1 MALRPSSTSPTEQKK
16 LAIAEATE
24 RKQAELDPA
33 EIAARSVTI
42 PTYVDDAMNAAF
54 ARAAADNKA
63 RQQAAAERF
72 MPTAGD
78 LAKSF
83 GRGINSFV
91 NSSVAL
97 GLSNLH
103 QMGPSELAMT
113 FVNQALEKT
122 LGKGAR
128 VMENPITA
136 ATRVAGEAAAA
147 QHLEGTAQ
155 VDEALRNSMTL
166 ESRVNEQ
173 AVMEAMAADAAQ
185 NKAQFDQDMADS
197 QNEVWA
203 GTKRFG
209 RGVADSVGNTLSN
222 PNYLANAVAQ
232 QLPSLAAGGLGKAA
246 VTQSSVRARA
256 AQLLEEQGLKALD
269 KKAFILDGVR
279 RTTPEARRAA
289 VRQAYEDLAVR
300 NMQVVTGMME
310 AGGGYQQTQQEI
322 VSMDDA
328 TFLATFP
335 DAQELLDQGMTLEQ
349 AKRTIANEAGQ
360 TAAGI
365 AGIAGAGIAR
375 IAGKFEIDP
384 LHGSGSHA
392 LLTDVGKETAEE
404 FLQSGASELAG
415 NIGVR
420 TQGGQN
426 DLLEGVGEAA
436 GQGGVLGGLMAG
448 STRTAGLTMEGVAA
462 GVDALTPEMLIKLA
476 KASANVLGPV
486 LKATGSAVGT
496 AVKAAGK
503 AAEGRA
509 NKVRKAE
516 ETKAREQTTAANAV
530 AAGGLRDAAEAA
542 GIELDLVDPSA
553 QLDEKAL
560 GDIANRTAVDL
571 DALGVFTAINEE
583 IRDESSGFEFSP
595 NNKKLNFY
603 VGALENM
610 QRLSRQVKAQ
620 LEVEQDPDRFDAL
633 SQVDRHLTTLLDQ
646 STISSIEG
654 MKSVV
659 PAMAQA
665 SMDVLTDQA
674 LSVGYDALD
683 TNTRNAA
690 DTLKALVLTGKAN
703 NIPAQ
708 MVGKVRAL
716 YQKRMTPEE
725 NQAFE
730 ITEGVAKIRDAHQ
743 AEVAQRKSIK
753 QVGTEIKSD
762 GFLLNDKRLNS
773 LDDFSSEVVNLLMSG
788 QPKAAGEALKQLE
801 AWAKHAT
808 GRVNAFNAAANA
820 QIENFT
826 NSGFS
831 AWGPKTN
838 LPYRQ
843 LTVDQ
848 QSIDVDAPAFV
859 QLATKGGVELGRA
872 MFEDAKA
879 IVDTYNVLRSNFA
892 DGEALPAV
900 EAPWIQAYDALP
912 HKESINATPSQ
923 QPAATQEAEAK
934 AGDQPTPAA
943 PAEPQAKAEVPK
955 VEVPAPAEAPAPKA
969 QQVAEAEDILAQL
982 EQKLAEANAL
992 LGRTEAPQIDFAK
1005 PSTVADEELQ
1015 RVLDLSNE
1023 DYLNAVNPEGKDT
1036 SPATKED
1043 KRAQENEIRDELEG
1057 VEITDSM
1064 PIIGKVPGTDIEL
1077 RANGNYLYAYDPVHD
1092 LVVGQL
1098 NTTDN
1103 GSSLAVYPS
1112 PNYRN
1117 KGIGKALIRELLT
1130 RRPLA
1135 PSNGLSPGARATRLS
1150 VLRDLRAERNQ
1161 PTFNS
1166 MEERFPGLVAQ
1177 SPAGEGPRARNRFLS
1192 AFKLSKRSTSLFAR
1206 VGIPLRAVRDAM
1218 TDSIKAIQS
1227 LIHRDANFSR
1237 EVTEQDRTAL
1247 QMLFGT
1253 ITVQLADKINATLD
1267 ADFQKNWA
1275 RIEKSPWLWDTADR
1289 MAVHVGEIYTGDDGK
1304 QHMRMQQTI
1313 LQAVIAGGFRWVI
1326 DSLNR
1331 PQIFREEDVA
1341 KLYPD
1346 GVIPPEALELHQNW
1360 STYAAESAGLAR
1372 TIMDVMGV
1380 SAVSS
1385 ESRTS
1390 TNGLPA
1396 MLAGTFM
1403 EALAELKLG
1412 NTDVSLVET
1421 KILAPSDLFKE
1432 AEAHLQGQL
1441 NQPGAKKALAT
1452 IHRRRAEMD
1461 DKHISFFRFPTL
1473 EDGNH
1478 AFLAKV
1484 SDLLGNSTE
1493 LLDALFAGGG
1503 ANQALIG
1510 KPARGVNS
1518 VVKGVNVAAGDAQT
1532 QMLKVL
1538 NRTPQYQNGAFKAL
1552 LDQFDDVQQRRLFG
1566 EIDYTEE
1573 NMGRAFLK
1581 NLRGWKLSAYRTR
1594 RELEKLH
1601 ARVAQYGETAGLSPE
1616 SVQVFWNYRINSNGR
1631 AEQQGFGGQNNK
1643 WARELY
1649 VPAMVTMDANDQ
1661 QLRNELMLAIAQALD
1676 VKVENML
1683 HQDAIDQVIAKLEG
1697 PLAPMV
1703 DLLTEPLDNP
1713 QQFVDMLLAAGFGN
1727 PARALNALHTYAR
1740 FITSTEDTFTHG
1752 LVFEVD
1758 GKTDGPVNAL
1768 MQFGLTH
1775 LGPKLLKQLAQGGL
1789 FLGVTEGG
1797 TLNEN
1802 YNSANPDLYSNPVE
1816 TWNEKMREL
1825 LNAGLP
1831 QEVKSAFVVTMAG
1844 LSRTGRLKFSTD
1856 GEGNTVFTGLRNLF
1870 KNPYTQKTYGA
1881 GDYSITRSMAKE
1893 IAGHYAQ
1900 LIHEAVVKGELL
1912 APELV
1917 AEIQTALGTAVY
1929 YDQESDSFDTSH
1941 TPVMPLR
1948 TLEDYKRFEIW
1959 PNNVDA
1965 LVDTFASGAGK
1976 VLANALNDEVAAVN
1990 SNLDIMFKLTAMQS
2004 AALASRYNK
2013 RYNEL
2018 RKQRV
2023 REGLIGPQD
2032 ALSRDDEEALLAELK
2047 HLEPVFHTSQ
2057 TKGGHGITLMKGFDS
2072 GALPVLTDYV
2082 DSDGKQRTA
2091 KGRDSRGTVQVTGA
2105 GGRFSS
2111 EVTVT
2116 FPTPDIGVRFAALLT
2131 IASGDAAMMGRV
2143 FQDMRAWFNVFDG
2156 LEVPVGQLTE
2166 ASQLVNK
2173 AVWDN
2178 WADNL
2183 MGNLQEQIAKFE
2195 FDFAEL
2201 SAEEQVA
2208 LLERFRLPKKEQEQL
2223 EANAAARLQ
2232 FFNSQLLLLRDRLDR
2247 AANVINTVKQIMSE
2261 IASSTDHMA
2270 GPMAPYVREGEQLT
2284 REQVLIYLRDEVS
2297 RRLGFMPETFQFA
2310 AEKDEIYTA
2319 TGKPYERPVVE
2330 NLDTVPETMTDP
2342 ETQTVSMSADTLSVD
2357 ELRAKMKGYKFK
2369 SKIPGYIYSK
2379 LESLLPKDLKIHVGT
2394 ADQLR
2399 NTLRNQYPDF
2409 EGELGDAL
2417 GMYLPGVV
2425 FVLRKEGGSLP
2436 AETLVHELIH
2446 AVTMGA
2452 IRDFYEHGGKRLT
2465 AGQRDA
2471 IRSLEKMVAFAIQLK
2486 PADAPAEFRHLQGV
2500 LKQLVKVNRM
2510 GDAVSELMAYSL
2522 SSPATSHFLRTQQGA
2537 KGVREIGTRLIN
2549 FLRKLFGLAENESVR
2564 SFLAQTVDQF
2574 QRIVPRQ
2581 VPDSAPTQRALFA
2594 RPVSTAPTL
2603 SHSEHLQQ
2611 LFANMNQLIS
2621 TLPENGPALA
2631 VQRATRDVGNQYDQQ
2646 EARMVGLRA
2655 AVSMVNANFPL
2666 DVNEQLAFSATHSV
2680 VTALSALD
2688 PLAISELQD
2697 LRTEAMKHLTE
2708 DDFLDVPKQ
2717 HATSQDMTVARE
2729 RLNALRFNSGPDLY
2743 GRSPL
2748 LANFVALAAVYE
2760 PLRNKLAT
2768 LKTSSQK
2775 VTRDSF
2781 DELLRTGARKIFD
2794 VVGGK
2799 VLHTLNENQ
2808 LFVVDSMLNRIAH
2821 ATADHAARR
2830 PAPEWG
2836 IVGKAEKQIRK
2847 GFDRAYERLEVV
2859 SEGLANQRDQGD
2871 QRTLTAIKLL
2881 VSDMAAAL
2889 ISPEAKGDELATRF
2903 TRTLNVSKL
2912 PELMRAL
2919 ANEMMGTNAGNR
2931 DVHRLLNETKM
2942 RVSQIRQRLRE
2953 QVPRIVEKLFNKPPT
2968 KAEMQLAYRTLGRT
2982 DVAALLD
2989 THSMADIAKM
2999 LRDPAALQGAIQTLL
3014 GAFPAQ
3020 EVGHLNAKAESLGQF
3035 LVTHSTVNQDRNMVR
3050 NAEALLLR
3058 TSKETGTFM
3067 PPSDP
3072 AEFQAM
3078 VDKADQL
3085 ITLHALAALSPAD
3098 KESTAALLEREP
3110 DAMEKTLYMLKE
3122 IGAAERKKHPDNPYR
3137 LNMWKGHL
3145 PSSMDPR
3152 KDLILAGP
3160 AYGAELLKRGYV
3172 LMRSYQADSHDRGA
3186 QDLAYYA
3193 SKWSGGLS
3201 TYNQGALQTVENSLM
3216 GIDTLTGQTLDPFAR
3231 SLIKHPD
3238 DVDNIVGRKTNEAR
3252 LRGGVTGRGAQLL
3265 PIFNDTGDIVAYE
3278 RPVDPTMLDQHTR
3291 QEGHLANAIGMWL
3304 GRQAEEGMAG
3314 ELNKRVMEVL
3324 VEKYEQD
3331 LAEGRG
3337 DEYVR
3342 IDGGQRT
3349 KVVQESWNA
3358 LPRQVQTELQRV
3370 FKQEGVWIRKDL
3382 LDNSIGYRTASVGD
3396 IFTGATNISP
3406 EMRKALENIAFALAG
3421 KHAYPLL
3428 VTGERAWQG
3437 LIGTAKDVIVVRS
3450 GIVAVANLLANQIQ
3464 LLQMTGWNPA
3474 RLMRVQLAK
3483 AKELEHY
3490 MRNQSRITELTA
3502 QLAYE
3507 RDAGKIKQLQDEHRS
3522 LLDANSRLSIQPLL
3536 QAGMLPTIAE
3546 GLTEQDQYTL
3556 LHDGMR
3562 WIDERAQKLPK
3573 GVLTAAK
3580 YAVVA
3585 KDTALYQGLNRMVQF
3600 GDFMAKAAL
3609 YEALMEQG
3617 GVSKNSDKEQA
3628 VLDEVNESFVNYN
3641 LLPGRGRDYL
3651 ESMGVTWFWN
3661 YKLRIQKIALREFK
3675 RHPLRFLGMG
3685 VGAEWLGQDSLL
3697 STSAPMV
3704 NMGYSIGPDQLWRAH
3719 EMLLWR
3725 QMW

>member
-1 MALRPSSTSPTEQKK
+1 MPQPPSKP
-16 LAIAEATE
+16 
-24 RKQAELDPA
+24 
-33 EIAARSVTI
+33 
-42 PTYVDDAMNAAF
+42 
-54 ARAAADNKA
+54 
-63 RQQAAAERF
+63 
-72 MPTAGD
+72 
-78 LAKSF
+78 
-83 GRGINSFV
+83 
-91 NSSVAL
+91 SSVAEIKAALIADVRNAKSTLASSPADYVGMADPAAGDAAYDAILAAQRQRTEDLYRGRLPSL
-97 GLSNLH
+97 GDLTISAGRAVNQIVNGTVAQAIAQQHL
-103 QMGPSELAMT
+103 MNPAGLASEL
-113 FVNQALEKT
+113 VNRT
-122 LGKGAR
+122 LNTVLGSKDAR
-128 VMENPITA
+128 PLPNPLTEPLRLA
-136 ATRVAGEAAAA
+136 NEQLAS

-155 VDEALRNSMTL
+155 VDDALSGAQ
-166 ESRVNEQ
+166 SRATQVNEQ
-173 AVMEAMAADAAQ
+173 IVERQMAQHAQENQARYEQALANGDNEALAELA
-185 NKAQFDQDMADS
+185 
-197 QNEVWA
+197 
-203 GTKRFG
+203 RFG
-209 RGVADSVGNTLSN
+209 RGISNSVQDTFSN
-222 PNYLANAVAQ
+222 PNYLLNMTAQ
-232 QLPSLAAGGLGKAA
+232 QVPSLAAGVFGRAGA
-246 VTQSSVRARA
+246 TQSLVRARA
-256 AQLLEEQGLKALD
+256 AQILEQQGIKALD
-269 KKAFILDGVR
+269 KRAFIMDGVR

-289 VRQAYEDLAVR
+289 VLQAQEDIATR
-300 NMQVVTGMME
+300 NMQAITGVME
-310 AGGGYQQTQQEI
+310 AGGGYQQTHEEI
-322 VSMDDA
+322 MGMDAD

-335 DAQELLDQGMTLEQ
+335 DAQDLLDQGMTLEQ
-349 AKRTIANEAGQ
+349 AKNRVANEAGQ
-360 TAAGI
+360 VAGAV

-375 IAGKFEIDP
+375 IASKFELNP
-384 LHGSGSHA
+384 LRGGGPQA
-392 LLTDVGKETAEE
+392 LVSDVGRETAEE
-404 FLQSGASELAG
+404 FLQSGASQAAT
-415 NIGVR
+415 NIG
-420 TQGGQN
+420 TASQGAKL

-436 GQGGVLGGLMAG
+436 GSGAALGGTMAG
-448 STRTAGLTMEGVAA
+448 GFRTAGLTMEGVAA
-462 GVDALTPEMLIKLA
+462 GVDALTPETLINLA

-516 ETKAREQTTAANAV
+516 EATAREQTTAANAV

-542 GIELDLVDPSA
+542 GVELDLVDPSA

-633 SQVDRHLTTLLDQ
+633 NQVDRHLTTLLDQ
-646 STISSIEG
+646 NTISSIEG

-725 NQAFE
+725 SQAFE
-730 ITEGVAKIRDAHQ
+730 VTQKVAEVREAHQ
-743 AEVAQRKSIK
+743 AEVEKRKTIK
-753 QVGTEIKSD
+753 TVGTEIASE
-762 GFLLNDKRLNS
+762 GFELNGKRLNS
-773 LDDFSSEVVNLLMSG
+773 LQDFSDEVIGLTMMG
-788 QPKAAGEALKQLE
+788 QNKSARAALNKLQ
-801 AWAKHAT
+801 AWAEHAANRVKHFDET
-808 GRVNAFNAAANA
+808 ANA
-820 QIENFT
+820 QIT
-826 NSGFS
+826 DFS
-831 AWGPKTN
+831 ASGKWGAKRP
-838 LPYRQ
+838 LPFRP
-843 LTVDQ
+843 LTVDG
-848 QSIDVDAPAFV
+848 QSLDVDGRQFV
-859 QLATKGGVELGRA
+859 QLQSKGGVELGQAIEQDARA
-872 MFEDAKA
+872 IA
-879 IVDTYNVLRSNFA
+879 DTYNVLKAYLPEAA
-892 DGEALPAV
+892 DLPTISVPESSWFKAYSALPSTEPA
-900 EAPWIQAYDALP
+900 
-912 HKESINATPSQ
+912 NATPSQ
-923 QPAATQEAEAK
+923 RSVGTDEAAPKEEAK
-934 AGDQPTPAA
+934 P
-943 PAEPQAKAEVPK
+943 E
-955 VEVPAPAEAPAPKA
+955 PAPAAAQPQAEVQKA
-969 QQVAEAEDILAQL
+969 TAQASTGGAARSEQPTAESLQAQL
-982 EQKLAEANAL
+982 DEINARIAELTGQA
-992 LGRTEAPQIDFAK
+992 AK
-1005 PSTVADEELQ
+1005 PQFDFESDARASEDELA
-1015 RVLDLSNE
+1015 RVLDLSNA
-1023 DYLNAVNPEGKDT
+1023 DYLNAINEGNQQSNLT
-1036 SPATKED
+1036 S
-1043 KRAQENEIRDELEG
+1043 RAAVLE
-1057 VEITDSM
+1057 VLDVDVTDRM
-1064 PIIGKVPGTDIEL
+1064 PVMGTVPGTDIQL
-1077 RANGNYLYAYDPVHD
+1077 RANGNFLYAYDPAHD
-1092 LVVGQL
+1092 LVVG
-1098 NTTDN
+1098 
-1103 GSSLAVYPS
+1103 SLGVSETGTELVVHPDS
-1112 PNYRN
+1112 NYRG
-1117 KGIGKALIRELLT
+1117 KGIGKALMRELLV
-1130 RRPLA
+1130 RNPLA
-1135 PSNGLSPGARATRLS
+1135 PSGGLTEGARATRLS
-1150 VLRDLRAERNQ
+1150 VLRDLRSERNQ
-1161 PTFNS
+1161 PTFTS
-1166 MEERFPGLVAQ
+1166 IEERFPGLVAQ

-1206 VGIPLRAVRDAM
+1206 IGIPLRAVRDAM
-1218 TDSIKAIQS
+1218 NDSTKAIQS

-1253 ITVQLADKINATLD
+1253 ITAQLADKINATLD

-1275 RIEKSPWLWDTADR
+1275 RIEKSPWLWDAADR
-1289 MAVHVGEIYTGDDGK
+1289 MAAHVGEIYTGDDGK

-1313 LQAVIAGGFRWVI
+1313 LQAVIAGGFRWAI

-1380 SAVSS
+1380 SVVSS

-1390 TNGLPA
+1390 TDGLPA

-1403 EALAELKLG
+1403 EALADLKLG

-1432 AEAHLQGQL
+1432 AEAHFQGRL
-1441 NQPGAKKALAT
+1441 NQPGVKEALAT
-1452 IHRRRAEMD
+1452 IHRRRAEMG
-1461 DKHISFFRFPTL
+1461 DKHVSFFRFPTL

-1493 LLDALFAGGG
+1493 LLDALFAGG
-1503 ANQALIG
+1503 ATNQALIG

-1538 NRTPQYQNGAFKAL
+1538 GRTPQYQNGAFKAL

-1697 PLAPMV
+1697 PMAPMV

-1789 FLGVTEGG
+1789 FLGVIEGG

-1976 VLANALNDEVAAVN
+1976 VLANALNEEVAAVN

-2004 AALASRYNK
+2004 AALASRYSK

-2032 ALSRDDEEALLAELK
+2032 ALSRDDEKALLTELK

-2111 EVTVT
+2111 DVTVT

-2208 LLERFRLPKKEQEQL
+2208 LLERFRLSRKEQERL

-2232 FFNSQLLLLRDRLDR
+2232 FFNSQLPLLRDRLDR

-2270 GPMAPYVREGEQLT
+2270 GPMAPYVRPGQVMT
-2284 REQVLIYLRDEVS
+2284 REAVLTYLYDEVGK
-2297 RRLGFMPETFQFA
+2297 RLGYAPENFQRE
-2310 AEKDEIYTA
+2310 AEKAEIEDA
-2319 TGKPYERPVVE
+2319 TGKPYERPKVE
-2330 NLDTVPETMTDP
+2330 NADEVPATTVEPTEAVTM
-2342 ETQTVSMSADTLSVD
+2342 EADTLTV
-2357 ELRAKMKGYKFK
+2357 EQLREKMKGYKFK
-2369 SKIPGYIYSK
+2369 SKIPGYIYGK
-2379 LESLLPKDLKIHVGT
+2379 LQNMLPKDLKIHFGT
-2394 ADQLR
+2394 AEQLR
-2399 NTLRNQYPDF
+2399 ATLRNRYPNF
-2409 EGELGDAL
+2409 VGELDDSL
-2417 GMYLPGVV
+2417 GMYLPGAI
-2425 FVLRKEGGSLP
+2425 FVLREEGRGMP
-2436 AETLVHELIH
+2436 AETLIHELLH
-2446 AVTMGA
+2446 VATMGA
-2452 IRDFYEHGGKRLT
+2452 ISDYYEHGGKRLT

-2471 IRSLEKMVAFAIQLK
+2471 VRSLEKLVAHALQMEGK
-2486 PADAPAEFRHLQGV
+2486 DAPAEFRHLQGV
-2500 LKQLVKVNRM
+2500 LKTLVDSGMMV
-2510 GDAVSELMAYSL
+2510 DAVSELLSYSL
-2522 SSPATSHFLRTQQGA
+2522 SSPALSHYLRTQQGA
-2537 KGVREIGTRLIN
+2537 TGIRALGIMLMRA
-2549 FLRKLFGLAENESVR
+2549 LRKLFGLSEHESVQ

-2574 QRIVPRQ
+2574 QRLTTRPVADTGP
-2581 VPDSAPTQRALFA
+2581 AQRVLFA
-2594 RPVSTAPTL
+2594 RPVSTATTL

-2717 HATSQDMTVARE
+2717 YATSQDMTVARE

-2871 QRTLTAIKLL
+2871 QRTSTAIKLL

-2889 ISPEAKGDELATRF
+2889 ISPEAKGEELATRF

-2982 DVAALLD
+2982 DVAALLG
-2989 THSMADIAKM
+2989 THSMADVAKM

-3014 GAFPAQ
+3014 SAFPAQ

-3172 LMRSYQADSHDRGA
+3172 LVQSYQADNHDRGA

-3238 DVDNIVGRKTNEAR
+3238 DVDNIVSRKANEAR

-3358 LPRQVQTELQRV
+3358 LPRQVQMELQRV

-3507 RDAGKIKQLQDEHRS
+3507 QDVVKIKQLQDEHRS

-3685 VGAEWLGQDSLL
+3685 VGAEWLGQESLL

-3704 NMGYSIGPDQLWRAH
+3704 NVGYSIGPDQLWRAH